1 MNSYNNMVTYNQW
14 SYVTIPGI
22 LEVVFVALR
31 ERIPIG
37 RLLFGGSPEESAI
50 LWEDCPLPVFLQMV
64 VQNLVFFLDIRA

>member
-37 RLLFGGSPEESAI
+37 RLLFGGSPEESAV
-50 LWEDCPLPVFLQMV
+50 LQENCPLTACLQMG
-64 VQNLVFFLDIRA
+64 VQDLVFFLDIRA